1 MTTDKKATAP
11 QGPPPD
17 AVLLAKCEKELDDVW
32 RDLTQAQADF
42 AELERAGEA
51 KDAEI
56 AELEGVKM
64 TLAFENQD
72 LEAKVQALQKQLQA
86 HKQSSLTATAALRS
100 SYSQLKAKHNRLLEQ
115 VSQEQKAAPSSGR
128 KRPLPVG
135 VLVPEE
141 KSKKLAAKPSNRP
154 RSPKPSSS
162 RGAYVD
168 PEEKTKKWTAYL
180 RG

>member
-1 MTTDKKATAP
+1 MTTAKQATAP
-11 QGPPPD
+11 EGPPP
-17 AVLLAKCEKELDDVW
+17 AEVMLAKREKELDDVW
-32 RDLTQAQADF
+32 GDLYQAQADF
-42 AELERAGEA
+42 KALEEAGEA

-72 LEAKVQALQKQLQA
+72 LEAKVLALQKQLQA

-100 SYSQLKAKHNRLLEQ
+100 SYSTLKAKHNRFLEQ
-115 VSQEQKAAPSSGR
+115 VAKEQKAAPSSCR

-154 RSPKPSSS
+154 RSP
-162 RGAYVD
+162 
-168 PEEKTKKWTAYL
+168 
-180 RG
+180 